1 MDTPSPTN
9 QQMKLVLLPGL
20 DGTGDL
26 FTPFLSRMSCT
37 TQIIRLPQSG
47 PQDYDSL
54 TEYVISQL
62 PDEEFVLLA
71 ESFSGPIA
79 ARIAGNTSIPLMA
92 VIAVATFLSP
102 PAVTLLKIAKRL
114 PLKKLSNMPLSGL
127 MIRAMLMGINASNGL
142 LVSFREALKVVP
154 AEVIRDRMVAIE
166 KLRRVTSSRDL
177 PVLYIMAS
185 QDRLVPADKFQEFKL
200 VFPRFSLVEIEGP
213 HFILQARP
221 EACAEV
227 INRFV
232 TELP

>member
-1 MDTPSPTN
+1 
-9 QQMKLVLLPGL
+9 
-20 DGTGDL
+20 
-26 FTPFLSRMSCT
+26 
-37 TQIIRLPQSG
+37 
-47 PQDYDSL
+47 
-54 TEYVISQL
+54 
-62 PDEEFVLLA
+62 
-71 ESFSGPIA
+71 
-79 ARIAGNTSIPLMA
+79 
-92 VIAVATFLSP
+92 
-102 PAVTLLKIAKRL
+102 
-114 PLKKLSNMPLSGL
+114 
-127 MIRAMLMGINASNGL
+127 MGINASNGL